1 MNTIKVII
9 IGIFL
14 FGLQGAFAQQGPY
27 GPRGGQEAGK
37 GPIERMSEVLELDA
51 EQVAA
56 LEALMGEQRENRMQQ
71 QERMRKNREQQQ
83 KQFQAGIQEI
93 LSEEQWANWQAYRK
107 GQQDVRQQQ
116 RKRMQQRRGG
126 PKNLN

>member
-71 QERMRKNREQQQ
+71 QEACGKIGNSSRNS
-83 KQFQAGIQEI
+83 F
-93 LSEEQWANWQAYRK
+93 
-107 GQQDVRQQQ
+107 
-116 RKRMQQRRGG
+116 KRVFRRY
-126 PKNLN
+126 